1 MDELPLLHNLQ
12 SKRRPDL
19 YNDNWN
25 CVLCGNE
32 KETWLHL
39 WSCPHLKDDLIHLLD
54 FTKEL
59 MFDNACFSRNST
71 RDDILNAWDALTCWQ
86 YPTNDTSIFSFES
99 LLRGFVPRDLS
110 NTLALI
116 HSKKVV
122 SEIITETLSIAKQ
135 AFKQQVWA
143 YRCEQLQE
151 FEQACN
157 ITYKDKRD
165 KRRASTSRM
174 TRPSNTTSL
183 SLSTPHTTNNS
194 RWKVWMSNALST
206 GRPWLG
212 FHIYINTLN
221 F

>member
-1 MDELPLLHNLQ
+1 
-12 SKRRPDL
+12 
-19 YNDNWN
+19 
-25 CVLCGNE
+25 
-32 KETWLHL
+32 
-39 WSCPHLKDDLIHLLD
+39 
-54 FTKEL
+54 

-174 TRPSNTTSL
+174 TRPSNTTSF

-194 RWKVWMSNALST
+194 RWKV
-206 GRPWLG
+206 
-212 FHIYINTLN
+212 
-221 F
+221 